1 MLNTKQQE
9 FVDYAVKKFGTNE
22 LTVSQLKD
30 ANKHFGC
37 KYAPQWLI
45 KNSDYKIGKS
55 LFKLPTE
62 NDVVKTTSG
71 ETEKVLPTETKNEA
85 AFVVSSLV
93 GDIIPKKDSVFVSFG
108 NYPDLKS
115 IVKSNMFYPVFITG
129 LSGNGKTMGVTQACA
144 EAKKEL
150 IRVNITIETDEDDL
164 LGGYRLKDGQTVWQ
178 NGPVIEAM
186 ERGALL
192 LLDEID
198 LASNKI
204 MCLQPILEGS
214 GIYVKK
220 INKFVKPKNGFN
232 VIATA
237 NTKGQ
242 GSDDGK
248 FIGTNVLNEAFLERF
263 PVTFEQ
269 EYPPVKVEQKILDN
283 VMSAYD
289 LKDPKFTENLV
300 KWADV
305 IRKTFYDG
313 GVDEII
319 ATRRLVHIINAF
331 AIFKNKLKAVQVC
344 VNRFDDDT
352 KNSFLDLYSKVD
364 AGVNIEDI
372 SGNGNDVDPIN
383 MEEETAKLGPNA
395 QQIIEGVKKWGQGLK
410 AKGVFSD
417 EDFEE
422 FKVFAATANG
432 INTINKLRKY
442 YGEQTIPTAP
452 VDVDG
457 APSNDELY
465 ELVADPKYKTDPA
478 FRRKVEQQFAR
489 AFPGKV
495 DTGEI

>member
-1 MLNTKQQE
+1 MKVKGQYTMLNTKQQE
-9 FVDYAVKKFGTNE
+9 FVDHALEKFGTNE
-22 LTVSQLKD
+22 LTVSQLKE
-30 ANKHFGC
+30 ANKKFGC

-62 NDVVKTTSG
+62 NDVVDSNKDSG
-71 ETEKVLPTETKNEA
+71 ESEKVLPTETKNEA

-93 GDIIPKKDSVFVSFG
+93 GNIVPKKDPVFVSFG

-263 PVTFEQ
+263 PITFEQ
-269 EYPPVKVEQKILDN
+269 SYPKPSVEEKILVATLKAAGKTDN
-283 VMSAYD
+283 D
-289 LKDPKFTENLV
+289 FCKKLV
-300 KWADV
+300 TWADV
-305 IRKTFYDG
+305 IRKTYFDG

-319 ATRRLVHIINAF
+319 STRRLVHIIQAYSIFNKKVK
-331 AIFKNKLKAVQVC
+331 AIEVC
-344 VNRFDDDT
+344 TNRFDDDT
-352 KNSFLDLYSKVD
+352 KNSFMELYTKVD
-364 AGVNIEDI
+364 AGASAD
-372 SGNGNDVDPIN
+372 
-383 MEEETAKLGPNA
+383 
-395 QQIIEGVKKWGQGLK
+395 QI
-410 AKGVFSD
+410 A
-417 EDFEE
+417 
-422 FKVFAATANG
+422 
-432 INTINKLRKY
+432 
-442 YGEQTIPTAP
+442 
-452 VDVDG
+452 
-457 APSNDELY
+457 
-465 ELVADPKYKTDPA
+465 
-478 FRRKVEQQFAR
+478 EQQRQSEVASQTDEEDESSDD
-489 AFPGKV
+489 GDV
-495 DTGEI
+495 I